1 MVVRLLLTAAIGYFL
16 GNLNGAFIMYKLLT
30 GEDIRKSGSGNAG
43 LTNFMRNFGPAKG
56 IWVLVIDIGKA
67 VAACL
72 IGKLLLAPVD
82 YANEGVM
89 LAAVAVS
96 LGHDFPALLG
106 FHGGKGIVCG
116 FSVALCA
123 DWRCALIILAVFAVP
138 ARHRKRRALPAHLDP
153 PGPGSL
159 RHGGVRH
166 GSAAFCVSF
175 LWLHW
180 NEPFVAAMGV
190 VIGLLAIF
198 MHRANI
204 KRLLEGTEKKATFSK
219 FKKQK

>member
-1 MVVRLLLTAAIGYFL
+1 MVLRFLLTAIVGYLL

-30 GEDIRKSGSGNAG
+30 HQDIRKSGSGNAG

-56 IWVLVIDIGKA
+56 IWVLLIDIGKA

-72 IGKLLLAPVD
+72 LGKLLLAPLG
-82 YANEGVM
+82 YGMEGLM
-89 LAAVAVS
+89 MGAVAVS

-123 DWRCALIILAVFAVP
+123 DWRCALIILAVFAICLYFTRYVSLSSVL
-138 ARHRKRRALPAHLDP
+138 AAL
-153 PGPGSL
+153 
-159 RHGGVRH
+159 
-166 GSAAFCVSF
+166 AFSVSF
-175 LWLHW
+175 ALLHCAQ
-180 NEPFVAAMGV
+180 PFVAVLGAA
-190 VIGLLAIF
+190 IGLLAIF

-204 KRLLEGTEKKATFSK
+204 KRLLAGTEKKATFSK

>member
-1 MVVRLLLTAAIGYFL
+1 MVIRLVLAALIGYFL
-16 GNLNGAFIMYKLLT
+16 GNANGAFIMYKLLT
-30 GEDIRKSGSGNAG
+30 GEDIRSSGSGNAG
-43 LTNFMRNFGPAKG
+43 LTYFMRNFGPAKG
-56 IWVLVIDIGKA
+56 IWVLVIDIVKA
-67 VAACL
+67 VLACL
-72 IGKLLLAPVD
+72 LGKFLLAPLGMPM
-82 YANEGVM
+82 EGLMV
-89 LAAVAVS
+89 AAVAVS

-123 DWRCALIILAVFAVP
+123 DWRCALIILAVFAICLYLTRYV
-138 ARHRKRRALPAHLDP
+138 
-153 PGPGSL
+153 SL
-159 RHGGVRH
+159 SSVLGAV
-166 GSAAFCVSF
+166 AFCASF

-180 NEPFVAAMGV
+180 HEPFVAAMGV

-204 KRLLEGTEKKATFSK
+204 KRLLAGTEKKATFGK

>member
-1 MVVRLLLTAAIGYFL
+1 MWIRVLITAVVGYFL

-30 GEDIRKSGSGNAG
+30 HEDIRKSGSGNAG

-56 IWVLVIDIGKA
+56 VWVLLIDIGKA
-67 VAACL
+67 VLACL
-72 IGKLLLAPVD
+72 LGRFLLEPFGYAKEGLMIGAL
-82 YANEGVM
+82 
-89 LAAVAVS
+89 AVS

-123 DWRCALIILAVFAVP
+123 DWRCALIILAVFVICLAVT
-138 ARHRKRRALPAHLDP
+138 RYV
-153 PGPGSL
+153 SL
-159 RHGGVRH
+159 SSILGAVG
-166 GSAAFCVSF
+166 FCVSF
-175 LWLHW
+175 LVLHHH
-180 NEPFVAAMGV
+180 EPVVAALGV

-204 KRLLEGTEKKATFSK
+204 KRLLNGTEKKATFSK

>member
-1 MVVRLLLTAAIGYFL
+1 MVVRLLLTALIGYFL

-30 GEDIRKSGSGNAG
+30 GGDIRKSGSGNAG
-43 LTNFMRNFGPAKG
+43 LTNFMRNFGPANG
-56 IWVLVIDIGKA
+56 IWVLIIDIVKSL
-67 VAACL
+67 AACWL
-72 IGKLLLAPVD
+72 GKILLAPVG
-82 YANEGVM
+82 YGMEGLMVG
-89 LAAVAVS
+89 AVAVS

-123 DWRCALIILAVFAVP
+123 DWRCALIILAVFAICLYITRYV
-138 ARHRKRRALPAHLDP
+138 
-153 PGPGSL
+153 SL
-159 RHGGVRH
+159 SSVLGA
-166 GSAAFCVSF
+166 AAFCISF

-180 NEPFVAAMGV
+180 NEPFVATMGV

-204 KRLLEGTEKKATFSK
+204 KRLLNGTEKKATFSK

>member
-1 MVVRLLLTAAIGYFL
+1 MVLRLLLTAIVGYSL

-30 GEDIRKSGSGNAG
+30 HEDIRKSGSGNAG

-56 IWVLVIDIGKA
+56 IWVLLIDIGKA
-67 VAACL
+67 VLACL
-72 IGKLLLAPVD
+72 LGKLLLAPLG
-82 YANEGVM
+82 YGMEGLMVS
-89 LAAVAVS
+89 AVAVS

-123 DWRCALIILAVFAVP
+123 DWRCALIILAVFAICLYITRYV
-138 ARHRKRRALPAHLDP
+138 
-153 PGPGSL
+153 SL
-159 RHGGVRH
+159 SSVLAA
-166 GSAAFCVSF
+166 AAFCVSF
-175 LWLHW
+175 VIFHYS
-180 NEPFVAAMGV
+180 EPVVAVLGV

-204 KRLLEGTEKKATFSK
+204 KRLLAGTEKKATFSK
-219 FKKQK
+219 FKKKK